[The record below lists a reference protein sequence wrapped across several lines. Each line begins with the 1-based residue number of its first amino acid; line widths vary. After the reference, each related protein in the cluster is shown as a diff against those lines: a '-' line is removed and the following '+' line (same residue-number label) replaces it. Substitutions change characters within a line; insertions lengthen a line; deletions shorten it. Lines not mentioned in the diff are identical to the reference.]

1 MKPKGPWATSLA
13 WGSFWK
19 YFNII
24 LLFRNYLPSEQDV
37 ALHLNKLKS
46 PQPKKALCQV
56 LLKLAG
62 WFWRWFFSIFTII
75 SFYFAIFLSLDKG
88 LALRLNKFE
97 SPPPKDHL
105 YQVWLKLADASW
117 NISNIILL
125 LSPLGEGH
133 GPSFE
138 QTWIPST

>member
-46 PQPKKALCQV
+46 PQPKKALCQIW
-56 LLKLAG
+56 LKLAR

-75 SFYFAIFLSLDKG
+75 LFISLYFFPWDLPLVWTN
-88 LALRLNKFE
+88 LNPLYLRIICAKFG
-97 SPPPKDHL
+97 
-105 YQVWLKLADASW
+105 W
-117 NISNIILL
+117 NWPSGSSNILNIILL

-138 QTWIPST
+138 QT